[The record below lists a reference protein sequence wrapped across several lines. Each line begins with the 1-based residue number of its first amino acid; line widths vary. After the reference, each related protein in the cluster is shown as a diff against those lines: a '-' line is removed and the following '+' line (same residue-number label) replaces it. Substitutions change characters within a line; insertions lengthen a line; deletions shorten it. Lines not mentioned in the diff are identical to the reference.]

1 MRTIVTGGAH
11 MRTFLLSLALSMGV
25 APSAQAQLAGYGCC
39 FQVWPQPDLRV
50 PILNEHGHA
59 KPANPAPRMPADT
72 PLKAPA
78 RPAVDSNARELAA
91 RFPVAQRPHM
101 EQAFRRSMDVYTQ
114 LEKKLGLPERD
125 MAGSLAAFLV
135 GNYMVLN
142 DVDVSD
148 DAFRTVARQLRDQ
161 ASMQTTL
168 RRIDAAQLRNLYE
181 QTAMMG
187 TFMALAH
194 KSQQQNPQ
202 PPEAAA
208 RIRDT
213 ARANLEA
220 VLRIDPA
227 RLSISATGFSV
238 TDPARQN

>member
-1 MRTIVTGGAH
+1 MRTL
-11 MRTFLLSLALSMGV
+11 LLSLALSIGV
-25 APSAQAQLAGYGCC
+25 VPFAHAQVAGYGCC

-50 PILNEHGHA
+50 PIPNEHGHA
-59 KPANPAPRMPADT
+59 KPATSTPHVQADA

-78 RPAVDSNARELAA
+78 RSAVEKNARELAA

-101 EQAFRRSMDVYTQ
+101 EQAFRRCMDIYAQ

-148 DAFRTVARQLRDQ
+148 NAFRTVARQLRDQ
-161 ASMQTTL
+161 ASMQASL
-168 RRIDAAQLRNLYE
+168 RRGDAAQLRNLYE

-194 KSQQQNPQ
+194 KSQQQTPQ
-202 PPEAAA
+202 SPDAAA
-208 RIRDT
+208 HIRDT
-213 ARANLEA
+213 ARANLEE
-220 VLRIDPA
+220 VLRMNPA
-227 RLSISATGFSV
+227 RLSISDTGFSV
-238 TDPARQN
+238 TGPVQP

>member
-1 MRTIVTGGAH
+1 MRTL
-11 MRTFLLSLALSMGV
+11 LLSLALWIGI
-25 APSAQAQLAGYGCC
+25 APSAHAQLAGYGCC

-50 PILNEHGHA
+50 PIPNEHGPA
-59 KPANPAPRMPADT
+59 KPANATPHVSADA
-72 PLKAPA
+72 PLKAPP
-78 RPAVDSNARELAA
+78 RPAVETNARELAT
-91 RFPVAQRPHM
+91 RFPVAQRPQM
-101 EQAFRRSMDVYTQ
+101 EQAFRRCMDVYAQ

-142 DVDVSD
+142 DADVSD

-161 ASMQTTL
+161 ASMQATL

>member
-1 MRTIVTGGAH
+1 MRTL
-11 MRTFLLSLALSMGV
+11 LLSLTLLVGV
-25 APSAQAQLAGYGCC
+25 VPLAQAQVAGYGCC

-50 PILNEHGHA
+50 PVPNDNRQATPA
-59 KPANPAPRMPADT
+59 KAAPHMPADS
-72 PLKAPA
+72 PLRAPA
-78 RPAVDSNARELAA
+78 RSAVGTNALELAA
-91 RFPVAQRPHM
+91 RFPIAQRPQM

-148 DAFRTVARQLRDQ
+148 DAFRAVARQLREQ
-161 ASMQTTL
+161 GAMQSSL
-168 RRIDAAQLRNLYE
+168 RRVDAPQLRNMYE

-194 KSQQQNPQ
+194 KSEQQNPQ
-202 PPEAAA
+202 SPEAAA
-208 RIRDT
+208 HLRDA

-220 VLRIDPA
+220 VLRIAPA
-227 RLSISATGFSV
+227 RLAIGDTGLSV
-238 TDPARQN
+238 TDPR

>member
-1 MRTIVTGGAH
+1 MRSIAMAGVH
-11 MRTFLLSLALSMGV
+11 MRTLLLSMALLIGV
-25 APSAQAQLAGYGCC
+25 APSAHAQLAGYGCC

-50 PILNEHGHA
+50 PIPNEHGHA
-59 KPANPAPRMPADT
+59 KPATATPRVPADA

-78 RPAVDSNARELAA
+78 RPGVENNARELAA
-91 RFPVAQRPHM
+91 RFPAAQRPQM
-101 EQAFRRSMDVYTQ
+101 EQTFRRCMDTYAQ

-142 DVDVSD
+142 DADVSD
-148 DAFRTVARQLRDQ
+148 NAFRAVARQLRDQ
-161 ASMQTTL
+161 GSMQAAL
-168 RRIDAAQLRNLYE
+168 RRIDAAHLRNLYE

-194 KSQQQNPQ
+194 KSAQQNPP
-202 PPEAAA
+202 PPEAAS

-220 VLRIDPA
+220 VLRMNPA
-227 RLSISATGFSV
+227 RLSISDAGFSV
-238 TDPARQN
+238 TEPVRP

>member
-1 MRTIVTGGAH
+1 MRTL
-11 MRTFLLSLALSMGV
+11 LLSMTLLIGV
-25 APSAQAQLAGYGCC
+25 APSAHAQVAGYGCC

-50 PILNEHGHA
+50 PIPNEHGHA
-59 KPANPAPRMPADT
+59 RPANATPHVAADA
-72 PLKAPA
+72 PLKAPP
-78 RPAVDSNARELAA
+78 RPAVETNARELAA
-91 RFPVAQRPHM
+91 RFPAAQRPQI

-142 DVDVSD
+142 DADVSD
-148 DAFRTVARQLRDQ
+148 NAFRTVARQLRDQ
-161 ASMQTTL
+161 ASMQAAL
-168 RRIDAAQLRNLYE
+168 RRVDAAQLRNLYE

-202 PPEAAA
+202 PSETAAHL
-208 RIRDT
+208 RDT

-227 RLSISATGFSV
+227 RLSISDTGFSV
-238 TDPARQN
+238 TDPVRP

>member
-1 MRTIVTGGAH
+1 MRPL
-11 MRTFLLSLALSMGV
+11 LLSLALLIGV
-25 APSAQAQLAGYGCC
+25 APSAHAQVAGYGCC

-50 PILNEHGHA
+50 PVPNEHGHA
-59 KPANPAPRMPADT
+59 KPASATPHVPADA
-72 PLKAPA
+72 PLKAPP
-78 RPAVDSNARELAA
+78 RSAVETNARELAA

-101 EQAFRRSMDVYTQ
+101 EQAFRRCMDVYMQ
-114 LEKKLGLPERD
+114 LEKTLGLPERD

-148 DAFRTVARQLRDQ
+148 NAFRTVARQLRDQ
-161 ASMQTTL
+161 PSMQASL
-168 RRIDAAQLRNLYE
+168 RRVDAAQLRNLYE

-194 KSQQQNPQ
+194 KSEQQTPQ

-220 VLRIDPA
+220 VLRMPPA
-227 RLSISATGFSV
+227 RLTISDTGLSV
-238 TDPARQN
+238 TSPAQP

>member
-1 MRTIVTGGAH
+1 MRTL
-11 MRTFLLSLALSMGV
+11 LLSLALLIGV
-25 APSAQAQLAGYGCC
+25 APFAHAQVAGYGCC

-50 PILNEHGHA
+50 PIPGEQGNA
-59 KPANPAPRMPADT
+59 KPANATPHVSTDA
-72 PLKAPA
+72 PLKAPT
-78 RPAVDSNARELAA
+78 RSAVDNNARELAA
-91 RFPVAQRPHM
+91 RFPAAQRPHI
-101 EQAFRRSMDVYTQ
+101 EQTFRRCMDIYAQ

-148 DAFRTVARQLRDQ
+148 NAFRSVARQLRDQ
-161 ASMQTTL
+161 GSMQASL

-194 KSQQQNPQ
+194 KSQQQDPQ

-220 VLRIDPA
+220 VLRVNPA
-227 RLSISATGFSV
+227 RLSISDAGFSV
-238 TDPARQN
+238 NAPARP

>member
-1 MRTIVTGGAH
+1 MRTLLLNLVLLIGITPLAH
-11 MRTFLLSLALSMGV
+11 
-25 APSAQAQLAGYGCC
+25 AQLAGYGCC

-50 PILNEHGHA
+50 PIPNGHGQA
-59 KPANPAPRMPADT
+59 KPVNATRHVPAEA

-78 RPAVDSNARELAA
+78 RSAVETNAHELAA
-91 RFPVAQRPHM
+91 RFPSAQRPHM

-148 DAFRTVARQLRDQ
+148 NAFRTVARQLRDQ
-161 ASMQTTL
+161 ASMQASL
-168 RRIDAAQLRNLYE
+168 RRLDAAQLRNLYE

-194 KSQQQNPQ
+194 KSEQQNPQ

-208 RIRDT
+208 RVRDA

-220 VLRIDPA
+220 VLHMAPA
-227 RLSISATGFSV
+227 RLSISDTGLGV
-238 TDPARQN
+238 TDPAQP

>member
-1 MRTIVTGGAH
+1 MRTL
-11 MRTFLLSLALSMGV
+11 LLSLALLIGV
-25 APSAQAQLAGYGCC
+25 APSAHAQLAGYGCC

-50 PILNEHGHA
+50 PVPGEHGHA
-59 KPANPAPRMPADT
+59 RPANATPLAPPDA

-78 RPAVDSNARELAA
+78 RSAVETNARELAA
-91 RFPVAQRPHM
+91 RFPAAQRPRM
-101 EQAFRRSMDVYTQ
+101 EQAFRRCMDVYLQ

-161 ASMQTTL
+161 GSMQASL
-168 RRIDAAQLRNLYE
+168 RRVDAAQLRNLYE

-202 PPEAAA
+202 PPETAAHL
-208 RIRDT
+208 RDT

-220 VLRIDPA
+220 VLRMDPA
-227 RLSISATGFSV
+227 RLSISDTGFSV
-238 TDPARQN
+238 NTPAQP

>member
-1 MRTIVTGGAH
+1 MRTL
-11 MRTFLLSLALSMGV
+11 LLSLALLIGAV
-25 APSAQAQLAGYGCC
+25 PLAHAQLAGYGCC

-50 PILNEHGHA
+50 PVPNEHGHGR
-59 KPANPAPRMPADT
+59 PANAAPHVSADA

-78 RPAVDSNARELAA
+78 RSAVETNARELAA
-91 RFPVAQRPHM
+91 RFPVAQRPQM
-101 EQAFRRSMDVYTQ
+101 EQTFRRCMDVYAQ

-135 GNYMVLN
+135 GNYMALN

-161 ASMQTTL
+161 GSMQASL
-168 RRIDAAQLRNLYE
+168 RRIDAARLRNLYE

-208 RIRDT
+208 RIRAT

-220 VLRIDPA
+220 VLRMDPA
-227 RLSISATGFSV
+227 RLSIGDAGFGV
-238 TDPARQN
+238 TAPAQP

>member
-1 MRTIVTGGAH
+1 MRTL
-11 MRTFLLSLALSMGV
+11 LLSLALSIGV
-25 APSAQAQLAGYGCC
+25 APLAHAQLAGYGCC

-50 PILNEHGHA
+50 PVPNEHGPA
-59 KPANPAPRMPADT
+59 KPVHATPHVPADA

-78 RPAVDSNARELAA
+78 RPAVETNARELAA
-91 RFPVAQRPHM
+91 RFPIAQRPQM
-101 EQAFRRSMDVYTQ
+101 EQAFRRCMDVYAQ

-161 ASMQTTL
+161 ASMQASL

-194 KSQQQNPQ
+194 KSEKQNPQ

-208 RIRDT
+208 RMRDT

-220 VLRIDPA
+220 VLRMSPA
-227 RLSISATGFSV
+227 RLSIGDAGLGV
-238 TDPARQN
+238 TNPVQP

>member
-1 MRTIVTGGAH
+1 MRTL
-11 MRTFLLSLALSMGV
+11 LLSLALLIGV
-25 APSAQAQLAGYGCC
+25 TPLAHAQLAGYGCC

-50 PILNEHGHA
+50 PIPNEHGHT
-59 KPANPAPRMPADT
+59 KPVNTTPRVSADA

-78 RPAVDSNARELAA
+78 RSAVENNARELAA
-91 RFPVAQRPHM
+91 RFPVAQRPQM
-101 EQAFRRSMDVYTQ
+101 EQAFRRCMDVYAQ

-142 DVDVSD
+142 DADVSD
-148 DAFRTVARQLRDQ
+148 NAFRTVARQLRDQ
-161 ASMQTTL
+161 ASMQAAL
-168 RRIDAAQLRNLYE
+168 RRVDAAQLRNLYE

-202 PPEAAA
+202 PADAAA
-208 RIRDT
+208 HIRDT

-220 VLRIDPA
+220 VLRTDPA
-227 RLSISATGFSV
+227 RLSITDTGFSV
-238 TDPARQN
+238 TSPAQP

>member
-1 MRTIVTGGAH
+1 
-11 MRTFLLSLALSMGV
+11 LLIGI
-25 APSAQAQLAGYGCC
+25 APSAHAQLAGYGCC

-50 PILNEHGHA
+50 PIPNDHGPA
-59 KPANPAPRMPADT
+59 KPVTTTPHAHADA

-78 RPAVDSNARELAA
+78 RPAVENNARELAA
-91 RFPVAQRPHM
+91 RFPVAQRPQM
-101 EQAFRRSMDVYTQ
+101 EQAFRRCMDVYAQ

-142 DVDVSD
+142 DADVSD

-161 ASMQTTL
+161 ASMQASL

-194 KSQQQNPQ
+194 KAQQQNPQ

-238 TDPARQN
+238 NDPARQN

>member
-1 MRTIVTGGAH
+1 MRTL
-11 MRTFLLSLALSMGV
+11 LLSLALLIGV
-25 APSAQAQLAGYGCC
+25 IPLAHAQVAGYGCC

-50 PILNEHGHA
+50 PIPNEHGPA
-59 KPANPAPRMPADT
+59 KPVSATPHVPADA

-78 RPAVDSNARELAA
+78 HSAVGTNARALAA
-91 RFPVAQRPHM
+91 HFPIAQRPQM
-101 EQAFRRSMDVYTQ
+101 EQTFRRCMDVYAQ

-148 DAFRTVARQLRDQ
+148 NAFRTVARQLRDQ
-161 ASMQTTL
+161 ASMQASL
-168 RRIDAAQLRNLYE
+168 RRVDAAQLRNLYE

-194 KSQQQNPQ
+194 KSEQQSPQ

-208 RIRDT
+208 RIRAT

-220 VLRIDPA
+220 VLRMAPA
-227 RLSISATGFSV
+227 RLSISDTGLSV
-238 TDPARQN
+238 TGSVQP

>member
-1 MRTIVTGGAH
+1 MRTTVTAGAH
-11 MRTFLLSLALSMGV
+11 MRTLLLSLALLIGI
-25 APSAQAQLAGYGCC
+25 APSAHAQLAGYGCC

-50 PILNEHGHA
+50 PIPNAPGHA
-59 KPANPAPRMPADT
+59 KPANAAPHASADA

-78 RPAVDSNARELAA
+78 RPAVENNARELAA
-91 RFPVAQRPHM
+91 SFPVAQRPQM
-101 EQAFRRSMDVYTQ
+101 EQAFRRCMDVYAQ

-161 ASMQTTL
+161 ASMQATL

-227 RLSISATGFSV
+227 RLSIGATGFSV

>member
-1 MRTIVTGGAH
+1 MRTL
-11 MRTFLLSLALSMGV
+11 LLSLALLLGV
-25 APSAQAQLAGYGCC
+25 APLAHAQLAGYGCC

-50 PILNEHGHA
+50 PIPNEHAHA
-59 KPANPAPRMPADT
+59 KPVDAAPHVSADA

-78 RPAVDSNARELAA
+78 RSAVGTNARELAA
-91 RFPVAQRPHM
+91 RFPAAQRPQM
-101 EQAFRRSMDVYTQ
+101 EQTFRRCMDVYAQ
-114 LEKKLGLPERD
+114 LEKKLDLPERD

-148 DAFRTVARQLRDQ
+148 HAFRAVARQLRDQ
-161 ASMQTTL
+161 AAMQASL

-194 KSQQQNPQ
+194 KSEQQNPQ

-208 RIRDT
+208 RIRAT

-220 VLRIDPA
+220 VLRMSPA
-227 RLSISATGFSV
+227 RLSISDTGISV
-238 TDPARQN
+238 QPSTAN

>member
-1 MRTIVTGGAH
+1 MRTL
-11 MRTFLLSLALSMGV
+11 LLSLALLIGV
-25 APSAQAQLAGYGCC
+25 APTAHAQVAGYGCC

-50 PILNEHGHA
+50 PIPDEHAHA
-59 KPANPAPRMPADT
+59 KPVGAAPHVPADA

-78 RPAVDSNARELAA
+78 RPAVETNARELAA

-101 EQAFRRSMDVYTQ
+101 EQVFRRCMDVYAQ

-142 DVDVSD
+142 DVDVPD
-148 DAFRTVARQLRDQ
+148 NAFRNVARQLRDQ
-161 ASMQTTL
+161 AAMQASL
-168 RRIDAAQLRNLYE
+168 RRVDAAQLRNLYE

-187 TFMALAH
+187 TFMALARRSE
-194 KSQQQNPQ
+194 KQNPQ
-202 PPEAAA
+202 PPDAAA

-220 VLRIDPA
+220 VLRMPPA
-227 RLSISATGFSV
+227 RLSISDTGLGV
-238 TDPARQN
+238 TDPAQPSLAN